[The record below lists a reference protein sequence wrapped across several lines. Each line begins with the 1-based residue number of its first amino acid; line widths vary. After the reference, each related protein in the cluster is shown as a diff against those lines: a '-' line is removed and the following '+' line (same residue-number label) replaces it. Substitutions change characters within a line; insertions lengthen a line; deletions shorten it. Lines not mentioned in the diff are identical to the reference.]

1 MQLER
6 LMSVSGPLHKNYKH
20 SMLFM
25 NLTPRAKHGRRQYER
40 DTCYRFALVGH
51 GLEE

>member
-1 MQLER
+1 M
-6 LMSVSGPLHKNYKH
+6 LMSVSGPQHKNNKH

-40 DTCYRFALVGH
+40 DTCNRFALVGH
-51 GLEE
+51 SLEE